1 MHRTEVDIWQARARL
16 GQQLLRWGGLL
27 SLAIGLA
34 LIALSDHRFLG
45 GLGTQ
50 TALWGLI
57 DAVIAWLGIRS
68 ARHVCVAQC
77 SSPAHQQQARQALRR
92 TLWINTALDV
102 VYVIGG
108 LVLASSIG
116 RRDSY
121 WRGSGLGIAIQ
132 GGFLLIFD
140 ALHALSLRPAMLPDG
155 PLGNDNDQ

>member
-68 ARHVCVAQC
+68 ARHCLRRPMLISGTPTAGP
-77 SSPAHQQQARQALRR
+77 SSPSPHPM
-92 TLWINTALDV
+92 D
-102 VYVIGG
+102 
-108 LVLASSIG
+108 
-116 RRDSY
+116 
-121 WRGSGLGIAIQ
+121 
-132 GGFLLIFD
+132 
-140 ALHALSLRPAMLPDG
+140 
-155 PLGNDNDQ
+155 

>member
-1 MHRTEVDIWQARARL
+1 MHRTEVDIWQAQARL
-16 GQQLLRWGGLL
+16 GQQLLRWGGL
-27 SLAIGLA
+27 SLVIGLA

-45 GLGTQ
+45 GFGTQ

-68 ARHVCVAQC
+68 ARHKSAAPNAHL
-77 SSPAHQQQARQALRR
+77 PAHQQQARQALRR

-140 ALHALSLRPAMLPDG
+140 ALHALSLRPAMLPDE